1 MAGWEL
7 LAVLVAGF
15 GAGAINTLVGSGTLI
30 TFPTLVAFGTPPV
43 TATISNAIGLVAGSA
58 SGTWGYRRE
67 LAGQWHRLRWQIPA
81 SLVGAICGCWLL
93 LHLPSSVFE
102 AVVPVLLVLALILVV
117 AQPRIQRWVVARRAR
132 RTGEQVAL
140 DQPLPLTR
148 GRLLAAIAATF
159 LIGIY
164 GGYFTAAQGI
174 MLMAAMGVIVP
185 DDMQRLNAAKNLL
198 SLVVN
203 VVAAITYT
211 LVAFDRIDW
220 KAAGLIAAG
229 SLIGGVV
236 AARYG
241 RSLSPS
247 ALRAIIVVVGLIGL
261 VRLLA

>member
-43 TATISNAIGLVAGSA
+43 TATISNAIGLVAGSV

-93 LHLPSSVFE
+93 LHLPASVFE
-102 AVVPVLLVLALILVV
+102 AVVPVLLVLALVLVV
-117 AQPRIQRWVVARRAR
+117 TQPRIQRWVRARQRR
-132 RTGEQVAL
+132 RTGE
-140 DQPLPLTR
+140 DEPIGTTPPLTR
-148 GRLLAAIAATF
+148 GRLLAAVAATF

-174 MLMAAMGVIVP
+174 MLMAAMGVIIP

-198 SLVVN
+198 ALVVN
-203 VVAAITYT
+203 VVAAVTYT

-220 KAAGLIAAG
+220 TAAGLIAVG
-229 SLIGGVV
+229 SLFGGIV

-241 RSLSPS
+241 RGLSAP
-247 ALRAIIVVVGLIGL
+247 ALRGLIVVVGLVGL
-261 VRLLA
+261 VRLLM